1 VKQRKELQGRLGA
14 SVFQTLSRLIITRSK
29 VMLTGYLVAIV
40 IAGGIGAQV
49 FAKFD
54 SGGYSDP
61 NSDSAKAWEYL
72 EETFKVKDPTV
83 VLIVKSKEGVDD
95 PSVRERAL
103 RLEAELRAEKSA
115 ETVVSYWSTNAPSL
129 RSSDGKSAFI
139 FIYLRSS
146 DFSKIDSAGGYYQ
159 SKYDRDY
166 EGLDID
172 ASGTAVFANAINGKI
187 QDDLKLAEAISIP
200 ITFIL
205 LLLIF
210 GAMVASAMPLM
221 VGVTAILGTF
231 FALFLLTFF
240 TDVSIFALNLTTGL
254 GLGLGIDYALLMVNR
269 FREELWKGSSKEEAV
284 ATTIKTA
291 GKTVFYSGL
300 TVILTLASMTF
311 FPQNFFKSMGYS
323 GVAVV
328 ALAVAGALIPLPAIM
343 MILGARINK
352 GLIRKSSLVVKDD
365 GGWAKLA
372 RFVMR
377 KPISVVIATTIGL
390 GILIAPIADIKFSL
404 VDSRVLPASN
414 PAAASAAFI
423 TENFPGQESNPIEI
437 IFPTASDELE
447 SIERF
452 RSQLPQLEGIVRVDQ
467 LTQVGEAARLVAI
480 HSMPPRTPEAEKL
493 IADIRELLGGIDAL
507 VGGVAADYAD
517 TQGATARTLPY
528 VLIWILTTVLILLF
542 LFTGSI
548 LLPIKAILLNFASL
562 AATMGVLTYIFING
576 HLTFLVG
583 DFTVTGTLDTS
594 TVILIAIVAF
604 GLSMDYEVFLLSRIK
619 EEYENGRN
627 NEDAVAFGLQ
637 RSARIITAAALLLA
651 TVFGIF
657 VISGVTSI
665 KMMGFGVAFAILLDA
680 TVIRGLL
687 VPALMRLF
695 GEWNWWAPKSLR
707 RFRIDHA

>member
-1 VKQRKELQGRLGA
+1 
-14 SVFQTLSRLIITRSK
+14 VFQTLSRLIITRSK

>member
-1 VKQRKELQGRLGA
+1 
-14 SVFQTLSRLIITRSK
+14 VFQSLSRLIIARSK
-29 VMLTGYLVAIV
+29 VMLTGYLIAILV
-40 IAGGIGAQV
+40 AGGIGAQV

-83 VLIVKSKEGVDD
+83 VLIVKSREGVDD
-95 PSVRERAL
+95 ASVRERAL

-115 ETVVSYWSTNAPSL
+115 ETVISYWSTNAPSL
-129 RSSDGKSAFI
+129 KSSDGKSAFI
-139 FIYLRSS
+139 FIYLRTS

-166 EGLDID
+166 EGLDVD

-187 QDDLKLAEAISIP
+187 QDDLKIAEAISIP
-200 ITFIL
+200 ITFVL

-269 FREELWKGSSKEEAV
+269 FREELWKGSTKEEAV
-284 ATTIKTA
+284 ATTIRTA

-323 GVAVV
+323 GIAVV

-343 MILGARINK
+343 MILGTRINK

-365 GGWAKLA
+365 GGWAKMA

-377 KPISVVIATTIGL
+377 KPISVVISTTIGL

-404 VDSRVLPASN
+404 VDSRVLPASD

-423 TENFPGQESNPIEI
+423 AENFPGQESNPIEI
-437 IFPTASDELE
+437 IFPSASDELTA
-447 SIERF
+447 IERF
-452 RSQLPQLEGIVRVDQ
+452 RNQLPGVDGIVRVDQ
-467 LTQVGEAARLVAI
+467 ISQVGEAARLVAI
-480 HSMPPRTPEAEKL
+480 HSMPPRTPEAEKM
-493 IADIRELLGGIDAL
+493 IMEIRELLVGVDAL

-517 TQGATARTLPY
+517 TQGATARTLPL
-528 VLIWILTTVLILLF
+528 VLLWILTTVLILLF

-619 EEYENGRN
+619 EEYENGRD

-695 GEWNWWAPKSLR
+695 GKWNWWAPKSLK
-707 RFRIDHA
+707 RFSIQH

>member
-1 VKQRKELQGRLGA
+1 MFAKLGN
-14 SVFQTLSRLIITRSK
+14 LIVARSK
-29 VMLTGYLVAIV
+29 SMLTIYLVAIV
-40 IAGGIGAQV
+40 LAGGLGAQV

-72 EETFKVKDPTV
+72 ENTFQVKDPTV
-83 VLIVKSKEGVDD
+83 VLIVKSREGVDD
-95 PSVRERAL
+95 PTVRERAL
-103 RLEAELRAEKSA
+103 RLEAEVRNESSA
-115 ETVVSYWSTNAPSL
+115 ENVISYWSTGAPSL

-139 FIYLRSS
+139 FVYLKSN

-159 SKYDRDY
+159 SKYDRDF

-187 QDDLKLAEAISIP
+187 QDDLKIAEAISIP
-200 ITFIL
+200 ITFVL
-205 LLLIF
+205 LLFIF
-210 GAMVASAMPLM
+210 GAMVASAMPLL

-231 FALFLLTFF
+231 FVLFLLTFF
-240 TDVSIFALNLTTGL
+240 ADVSIFALNLTPGL

-269 FREELWKGSSKEEAV
+269 FREELSRGAEKSEAV
-284 ATTIKTA
+284 RTTIKTA

-343 MILGARINK
+343 MILGAKINK
-352 GLIRKSSLVVKDD
+352 GLIRKSSLVLKDD
-365 GGWAKLA
+365 GGWAKIA

-377 KPISVVIATTIGL
+377 KPITIVIATTMGL
-390 GILIAPIADIKFSL
+390 AILIAPIANIKFSL
-404 VDSRVLPASN
+404 VDSRVLPADN

-423 TENFPGQESNPIEI
+423 AEQFPGQESNPIEI
-437 IFPTASDELE
+437 VFPTASDELDQIE
-447 SIERF
+447 SF
-452 RSQLPQLEGIVRVDQ
+452 RQELSSVEGIVRVDE
-467 LTQVGEAARLVAI
+467 LVTVGEAARLVAI
-480 HSMPPRTPEAEKL
+480 HSMPPRTPEAEAM
-493 IADIRELLGGIDAL
+493 ITEIRALLEGVDSL

-517 TQGATARTLPY
+517 TQGATSRTLPWAM
-528 VLIWILTTVLILLF
+528 LWILTTVLILLF

-548 LLPIKAILLNFASL
+548 LLPIKAVLLNFASL
-562 AATMGVLTYIFING
+562 AATLGVLTYIFING

-619 EEYENGRN
+619 EEYESGKS

-657 VISGVTSI
+657 IISGVTSI

-695 GEWNWWAPKSLR
+695 GEWNWWAPKSLK
-707 RFRIDHA
+707 RFSIDH

>member
-1 VKQRKELQGRLGA
+1 M
-14 SVFQTLSRLIITRSK
+14 FQSLSRLIIARSK
-29 VMLTGYLVAIV
+29 VMLTGYLIAILV
-40 IAGGIGAQV
+40 AGGIGAQV

-83 VLIVKSKEGVDD
+83 VLIVKSREGVDD
-95 PSVRERAL
+95 ASVRERAL

-115 ETVVSYWSTNAPSL
+115 ETVISYWSTNAPSL
-129 RSSDGKSAFI
+129 RSSDGTSAFI
-139 FIYLRSS
+139 FIYLRTS

-166 EGLDID
+166 EGLDVD

-187 QDDLKLAEAISIP
+187 QDDLKIAEAISIP
-200 ITFIL
+200 ITFVL

-269 FREELWKGSSKEEAV
+269 FREELWKGSTKEEAV
-284 ATTIKTA
+284 ETTIRTA

-323 GVAVV
+323 GIAVV

-343 MILGARINK
+343 MILGTRINK

-365 GGWAKLA
+365 GGWAKMA

-377 KPISVVIATTIGL
+377 KPISVVISTTIGL

-404 VDSRVLPASN
+404 VDSRVLPASD

-423 TENFPGQESNPIEI
+423 AENFPGQESNPIEI
-437 IFPTASDELE
+437 IFPSASDELDA
-447 SIERF
+447 IERF
-452 RSQLPQLEGIVRVDQ
+452 RNQLPGVDGIVRVDQ
-467 LTQVGEAARLVAI
+467 ISQVGEAARLVAI
-480 HSMPPRTPEAEKL
+480 HSMPPRTPEAEKM
-493 IADIRELLGGIDAL
+493 IMEIRELLVGVDAL

-517 TQGATARTLPY
+517 TQGATARTLPL
-528 VLIWILTTVLILLF
+528 VLLWILTTVLILLF

-695 GEWNWWAPKSLR
+695 GKWNWWAPKALK
-707 RFRIDHA
+707 RFSIQH

>member
-1 VKQRKELQGRLGA
+1 M
-14 SVFQTLSRLIITRSK
+14 FQTLSRLIITRSK

>member
-1 VKQRKELQGRLGA
+1 MFQSLGRLVVA
-14 SVFQTLSRLIITRSK
+14 RSK
-29 VMLTGYLVAIV
+29 VMLTSYLIAILV
-40 IAGGIGAQV
+40 AGGIGAQV

-72 EETFKVKDPTV
+72 EETFKVKDPAV
-83 VLIVKSKEGVDD
+83 VLIVKSEEGVDD

-103 RLEAELRAEKSA
+103 RLEAQVRAEPSA
-115 ETVVSYWSTNAPSL
+115 ENVISYWSTNAPSL
-129 RSSDGKSAFI
+129 RSLDGKSAFI
-139 FIYLRSS
+139 FVYLKST

-159 SKYDRDY
+159 SRYDREF

-187 QDDLKLAEAISIP
+187 QDDLKIAEAISIP

-205 LLLIF
+205 LVLIF

-231 FALFLLTFF
+231 FVLFLLTFA

-269 FREELWKGSSKEEAV
+269 FREELWRGSPKEEAV
-284 ATTIKTA
+284 MTTIKTA

-300 TVILTLASMTF
+300 TVILTLASMVF

-323 GVAVV
+323 GIAVV

-343 MILGARINK
+343 MILGDRINK
-352 GLIRKSSLVVKDD
+352 GLIRKSSLVIKDD
-365 GGWAKLA
+365 GGWAKVA

-377 KPISVVIATTIGL
+377 KPITVVIATTIGL

-404 VDSRVLPASN
+404 VDSRVLPANN

-423 TENFPGQESNPIEI
+423 ADNFPGQESNPIEI
-437 IFPTASDELE
+437 VFPTASDELVE
-447 SIERF
+447 IERF
-452 RSQLPQLEGIVRVDQ
+452 RAELAKVDEIVRVDEIV
-467 LTQVGEAARLVAI
+467 QVGDAARLVAI
-480 HSMPPRTPEAEKL
+480 HSMPPRTPEAEAM
-493 IADIRELLGGIDAL
+493 IREVRELLVDIDAV

-517 TQGATARTLPY
+517 TQGATSRTLPW
-528 VLIWILTTVLILLF
+528 VLLWILTTVLVLLF

-576 HLTFLVG
+576 HLNFLVG

-619 EEYENGRN
+619 EEYESGRN

-657 VISGVTSI
+657 IISGVTSI

-695 GEWNWWAPKSLR
+695 GEWNWWAPKALK
-707 RFRIDHA
+707 RFSIQH

>member
-1 VKQRKELQGRLGA
+1 M
-14 SVFQTLSRLIITRSK
+14 FQTLSRLIITRSK

-291 GKTVFYSGL
+291 GKTVFYSGI

-404 VDSRVLPASN
+404 VDSRVLPASD

-423 TENFPGQESNPIEI
+423 ADNFPGQESNPIEI

-627 NEDAVAFGLQ
+627 NEDAVVFGLQ

-665 KMMGFGVAFAILLDA
+665 KMMGFGIAFAILLDA

>member
-1 VKQRKELQGRLGA
+1 
-14 SVFQTLSRLIITRSK
+14 
-29 VMLTGYLVAIV
+29 
-40 IAGGIGAQV
+40 
-49 FAKFD
+49 
-54 SGGYSDP
+54 
-61 NSDSAKAWEYL
+61 
-72 EETFKVKDPTV
+72 
-83 VLIVKSKEGVDD
+83 
-95 PSVRERAL
+95 L

-480 HSMPPRTPEAEKL
+480 HSMPPRTPEAEKM
-493 IADIRELLGGIDAL
+493 IADIRELLEGIDAL

-695 GEWNWWAPKSLR
+695 GEWNWWAPKVLK
-707 RFRIDHA
+707 RFSIQH